1 MALAIGPGCSWGPR
15 REVQKRCRFQRAC
28 LSAAVRFGALYR
40 ALFLGQRQFAAI
52 LALDGDPACLTAKL
66 QALELSPAAC
76 TLPPSEEQL
85 VRVFPRGRRISAPV
99 RLSMRRA
106 RRACVGCWLS
116 GSVQDRHR
124 PALSVLLYVT
134 VVFVGKVVQSTRSC
148 PRKVVST
155 PCHWTSTGKSCL
167 PTWRLECS
175 ANAGVTVGSN
185 GFARHGASSTAVGI
199 PVPSLTRAR

>member
-1 MALAIGPGCSWGPR
+1 MGVRGFRVWLVGVGRLEGRSEGGVRSALSGFLVAPAGWRGPGLFGLGWLC
-15 REVQKRCRFQRAC
+15 C
-28 LSAAVRFGALYR
+28 LGSVVPDTPQPSPNPTRG
-40 ALFLGQRQFAAI
+40 
-52 LALDGDPACLTAKL
+52 
-66 QALELSPAAC
+66 SPATQHPRAPQAPKPEC
-76 TLPPSEEQL
+76 FATLVL
-85 VRVFPRGRRISAPV
+85 GLRFDVRNTASPWSLI
-99 RLSMRRA
+99 
-106 RRACVGCWLS
+106 
-116 GSVQDRHR
+116 
-124 PALSVLLYVT
+124 